1 MLPFFFSKLKVKQVY
16 CFLPHYENK
25 INDLGITSLCS
36 ECYIN
41 IPSYLVEK
49 KKKRIVYDLVDRI
62 CTPKYDGN
70 RFVGLHDN
78 DKFPSSKADKAYQNL
93 KNLEDPNIM
102 VLTNDEYATGIARH
116 FLNILNK
123 NTDGNKYENRI
134 AQVLISQYLSPYSL
148 ALDERINLISNFNGT
163 DFVNEEWAPSLFPTE
178 EDENL
183 TYYLNV
189 LLVKEQNREQN
200 TNFKNL
206 SDFLLSDHGKERL
219 EEEEEIIRSS
229 IEDYFCDDS
238 VTREEAQ
245 EELREIVEGFWSEV
259 GESFSNID

>member
-1 MLPFFFSKLKVKQVY
+1 MLNGYILLIKY
-16 CFLPHYENK
+16 ICFGL
-25 INDLGITSLCS
+25 ISFG
-36 ECYIN
+36 
-41 IPSYLVEK
+41 
-49 KKKRIVYDLVDRI
+49 
-62 CTPKYDGN
+62 
-70 RFVGLHDN
+70 FV
-78 DKFPSSKADKAYQNL
+78 
-93 KNLEDPNIM
+93 
-102 VLTNDEYATGIARH
+102 
-116 FLNILNK
+116 FLLNK
-123 NTDGNKYENRI
+123 
-134 AQVLISQYLSPYSL
+134 
-148 ALDERINLISNFNGT
+148 
-163 DFVNEEWAPSLFPTE
+163 LFLYKIDKLTE